1 MGLSD
6 SSGTLVAPKPKGLI
20 DPNTGRSVGSDDPF
34 FLEINNELADK
45 GFLVTSTE
53 ALITWARSGSLMF
66 MTFDLD

>member
-6 SSGTLVAPKPKGLI
+6 NSGTLVAPKPKGIL
-20 DPNTGRSVGSDDPF
+20 DPSTGKPVGANDPF

-66 MTFDLD
+66 